1 MAGPRPNGTVA
12 ESTGEWAVSRSVA
25 GTTVSEPG
33 HLGLPQSVNLLSQNG
48 LPWSWPPPGFGTSY
62 LDPRART
69 QAFCLWM
76 AVKLLLLWGIQEGEL
91 LFHYLA
97 KVTRKSVLYH
107 F

>member
-48 LPWSWPPPGFGTSY
+48 LPWSWPPPGFWNLLPGSQSSHTGILSVDGCKIVVAVGDTRRGTPIPPS
-62 LDPRART
+62 
-69 QAFCLWM
+69 C
-76 AVKLLLLWGIQEGEL
+76 
-91 LFHYLA
+91 
-97 KVTRKSVLYH
+97 
-107 F
+107 